1 MNYTAYLAKGAR
13 KIKAVWTR
21 RVKAIRMRQ
30 GGSGGFT
37 AWCSWRKILSRLRFL
52 RWALTV
58 QALKGAAYAGGAIAI
73 QIIAARFFI
82 R

>member
-30 GGSGGFT
+30 GGSGGLT
-37 AWCSWRKILSRLRFL
+37 TWCSWRKILSRLRFL

-58 QALKGAAYAGGAIAI
+58 QALKGAAYAGGALAI
-73 QIIAARFFI
+73 QIIATRFLI

>member
-1 MNYTAYLAKGAR
+1 MNYTSPLAKGAR

-21 RVKAIRMRQ
+21 RVEAIRVRQ
-30 GGSGGFT
+30 GGSGGVI

-58 QALKGAAYAGGAIAI
+58 QALKGAAYAGGALAI